1 MGDKMKNRK
10 LLSLTL
16 NELMNVS
23 LEDVLAMLKSNL
35 DEVSSYSREYA
46 LSIASALVKRILL
59 IKNFSRQYDKF
70 YKIIISKEFRKN
82 EYIYECLLSEDL
94 SSLKDL
100 FDIYEDNSD
109 LIDIVFDK
117 EEKLFNELIISNNYD
132 VKNIFSKD
140 LVSNF
145 RYESYKKLLSYIF
158 LYIFLVIVNFNYKH
172 LKNYYFR
179 CIIMV

>member
-1 MGDKMKNRK
+1 MKNRK

-23 LEDVLAMLKSNL
+23 LEDGLAMLKSNL

-100 FDIYEDNSD
+100 FDIYEDNC
-109 LIDIVFDK
+109 
-117 EEKLFNELIISNNYD
+117 Y
-132 VKNIFSKD
+132 
-140 LVSNF
+140 
-145 RYESYKKLLSYIF
+145 
-158 LYIFLVIVNFNYKH
+158 
-172 LKNYYFR
+172 
-179 CIIMV
+179 